1 MRSFENNSFGF
12 IKDNYLRTI
21 VITIVLG
28 AISLSLIYIDSSK
41 RIYSDARSNIRDLI
55 LTVSSTIA
63 SPAILLNDG
72 ITTIIEINS
81 LYSELDEYKKQQALS
96 SNIFQEL
103 SVLRQ
108 QVEIYESDLNIIK
121 DDDHDSIG
129 AEIFTDSSNRYFSS
143 VLIKAGSNDN
153 LKENN
158 AIVSSKGLLGRISEV
173 GEEVSR
179 GLLLTDISSR
189 VPVSVSSN
197 EIQGIL
203 IGQNL
208 KKPRV
213 YYLLNMSSLN
223 EGDLVTTSGKG
234 GIFPSNI
241 PIGTVSNKNQKN
253 KYIEI
258 DLFER
263 INNLSHVRI
272 INYKLEKEIK

>member
-28 AISLSLIYIDSSK
+28 VISLSLIYIDSSK

-121 DDDHDSIG
+121 DDDHDTIG

-213 YYLLNMSSLN
+213 YYLLNISSLN

-241 PIGTVSNKNQKN
+241 PIGTVSDKNQKN

>member
-72 ITTIIEINS
+72 ITIIIEINS

-213 YYLLNMSSLN
+213 YYLLNISSLN

>member
-241 PIGTVSNKNQKN
+241 PIGTVSDKNQKN

-263 INNLSHVRI
+263 INSLSHVRI

>member
-41 RIYSDARSNIRDLI
+41 RIYSDARSDIRDLI

-143 VLIKAGSNDN
+143 VLIKAGSNDK

-213 YYLLNMSSLN
+213 YYLLNISSLN

-241 PIGTVSNKNQKN
+241 PIGTVSDKNQKN

>member
-121 DDDHDSIG
+121 DDGHDSIG

-213 YYLLNMSSLN
+213 YYLLNISSLN

-241 PIGTVSNKNQKN
+241 PIGTVSDKNQKN

>member
-241 PIGTVSNKNQKN
+241 PIGTVSDKNQKN

>member
-1 MRSFENNSFGF
+1 VRSFENNSFGF

-143 VLIKAGSNDN
+143 VLIKAGSNNN

-189 VPVSVSSN
+189 VPVSVSSS

-213 YYLLNMSSLN
+213 YYLLNISSLN

-241 PIGTVSNKNQKN
+241 PIGTVSDKNQKN

>member
-121 DDDHDSIG
+121 DNDHDSIG

-213 YYLLNMSSLN
+213 YYLLNISSLN

>member
-158 AIVSSKGLLGRISEV
+158 AIVSSKGLIGRISEV

-241 PIGTVSNKNQKN
+241 PIGTVSDKNQKN

>member
-143 VLIKAGSNDN
+143 VLIKAGSKDN

-213 YYLLNMSSLN
+213 YYLSNISSLN

-241 PIGTVSNKNQKN
+241 PIGTVSDKNQKN

>member
-158 AIVSSKGLLGRISEV
+158 ALVSSKGLLGRISEV

-213 YYLLNMSSLN
+213 YYLLNISSLN

-241 PIGTVSNKNQKN
+241 PIGTVSDKNQKN

>member
-108 QVEIYESDLNIIK
+108 QVEIYESDLNIIN

-213 YYLLNMSSLN
+213 YYLLNISSLN

-241 PIGTVSNKNQKN
+241 PIGTVSDKNQKN

>member
-41 RIYSDARSNIRDLI
+41 RIYSDARSDIRDLI

-213 YYLLNMSSLN
+213 YYLLNISSLN

-241 PIGTVSNKNQKN
+241 PIGTVSDKNQKN

>member
-213 YYLLNMSSLN
+213 YYLLNISSLN

-241 PIGTVSNKNQKN
+241 PIGTVSDKNQKN

>member
-72 ITTIIEINS
+72 IITVIEINS

-121 DDDHDSIG
+121 DNDHDSIG

-241 PIGTVSNKNQKN
+241 PIGTVSDKNQKN

>member
-1 MRSFENNSFGF
+1 VRSFENNSFGF

-81 LYSELDEYKKQQALS
+81 LYSELDEYKKQQAIS

-213 YYLLNMSSLN
+213 YYLLNISSLN

-241 PIGTVSNKNQKN
+241 PIGTVSDKNQKN

>member
-121 DDDHDSIG
+121 DNDHDSIG

-213 YYLLNMSSLN
+213 YYLSNMSSLN

-241 PIGTVSNKNQKN
+241 PIGTVSDKNQKN

>member
-213 YYLLNMSSLN
+213 YYLLNISSLN

-241 PIGTVSNKNQKN
+241 PIGTVSDKNQKN

-263 INNLSHVRI
+263 INSLSHVRI

>member
-121 DDDHDSIG
+121 DNDHDSIG

-158 AIVSSKGLLGRISEV
+158 TIVSSKGLIGRISEV

-203 IGQNL
+203 IGQNF

-241 PIGTVSNKNQKN
+241 PIGTVSDKNQKN

>member
-213 YYLLNMSSLN
+213 YYLLNISSLN

-241 PIGTVSNKNQKN
+241 PIGTVSDKNQKN

-263 INNLSHVRI
+263 INNLSHLRI
-272 INYKLEKEIK
+272 INHKLEKEIK

>member
-121 DDDHDSIG
+121 DNDHDSIG

-158 AIVSSKGLLGRISEV
+158 ALVSSKGLLGRISEV

-213 YYLLNMSSLN
+213 YYLLNISSLN

-241 PIGTVSNKNQKN
+241 PIGTVSDKNQKN

>member
-121 DDDHDSIG
+121 DNDHDSIG

-213 YYLLNMSSLN
+213 YYLLNISSLN

-241 PIGTVSNKNQKN
+241 PIGTVSDKNQKN

-258 DLFER
+258 DLFEH

>member
-1 MRSFENNSFGF
+1 VRSFENNSFRF

-21 VITIVLG
+21 VITVVLG

-41 RIYSDARSNIRDLI
+41 KIYSDTRSNIRDLI
-55 LTVSSTIA
+55 LVVSSTIA

-72 ITTIIEINS
+72 ITTMIEINS
-81 LYSELDEYKKQQALS
+81 LYAELDEYKKQQALS
-96 SNIFQEL
+96 SDIFQEL

-108 QVEIYESDLNIIK
+108 KVEIYERDLNIIK
-121 DDDHDSIG
+121 DDTYNSVA

-143 VLIKAGSNDN
+143 ILIKAGSNDN
-153 LKENN
+153 LKEDN
-158 AIVSSKGLLGRISEV
+158 AIVSSKGLIGRISEV

-189 VPVSVSSN
+189 VPISISNN

-203 IGQNL
+203 VGQNL

-213 YYLLNMSSLN
+213 YYVIDMPALN

-234 GIFPSNI
+234 GVFPSNI
-241 PIGTVSNKNQKN
+241 PIGTVSDKHQKNQ
-253 KYIEI
+253 YIEI
-258 DLFER
+258 DLFES
-263 INNLSHVRI
+263 INNLSDVRI
-272 INYKLEKEIK
+272 INYRLEREIK

>member
-21 VITIVLG
+21 IITIVLG

-121 DDDHDSIG
+121 DDDHDTIG

-213 YYLLNMSSLN
+213 YYLLNLSSLN

-241 PIGTVSNKNQKN
+241 PIGTVSDKNQKN

>member
-96 SNIFQEL
+96 SNIFQVL

-108 QVEIYESDLNIIK
+108 QVEIYESDLNIIN

-213 YYLLNMSSLN
+213 YYLLNISSLN

-241 PIGTVSNKNQKN
+241 PIGTVSDKNQKN

-258 DLFER
+258 DLFEH

>member
-55 LTVSSTIA
+55 LPVSYTIA
-63 SPAILLNDG
+63 SPAILLNNG

-121 DDDHDSIG
+121 DNDHDSIG

-241 PIGTVSNKNQKN
+241 PIGTVSDKNQKN